1 MLKYVQFLHPISGSE
16 ARLISITASLS
27 GTASYATTSSYDVN
41 ASGYWSASKFTTPAI
56 DPAVAGFDTFGK
68 PVLYSS
74 AQNQS
79 RLTYSDGQIQWILF
93 SIIPIVTNFTDI
105 YNSYM

>member
-27 GTASYATTSSYDVN
+27 GTASYATTSSYSVI
-41 ASGYWSASKFTTPAI
+41 ATGQWSASKFTAPAI
-56 DPAVAGFDTFGK
+56 DPGVAGFDTSGR

-79 RLTYSDGQIQWILF
+79 RLTYSNGQIQWILF
-93 SIIPIVTNFTDI
+93 SIIPIVANFTHT